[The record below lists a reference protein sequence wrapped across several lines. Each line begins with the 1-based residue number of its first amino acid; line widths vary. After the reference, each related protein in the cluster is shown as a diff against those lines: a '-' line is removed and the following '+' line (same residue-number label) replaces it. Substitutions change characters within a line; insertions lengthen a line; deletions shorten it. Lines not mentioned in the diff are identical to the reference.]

1 MDSLECANAAQ
12 CSLHLQDGLL
22 TQVAST
28 DGYLCSRE
36 EGGFDVVIAV
46 HTDDFF
52 CDIRVILHVLAVCRE
67 VQGQLVAV
75 DFRLE
80 V

>member
-12 CSLHLQDGLL
+12 RSLHLQDGLL
-22 TQVAST
+22 AQVASA
-28 DGYLCSRE
+28 DGYLCSRK
-36 EGGFDVVIAV
+36 EGGFDMVIAV
-46 HTDDFF
+46 HTDNFL
-52 CDIRVILHVLAVCRE
+52 CDIRVVLHILAVCRE